1 MREDVIARISKVVE
15 TLWPSVQLRVFGSC
29 ATDIYLPTSDIDL
42 CIMGANACSPS
53 PIDELASALRRRSM
67 GRYHTICSALRFIS
81 QIGALTRWYAWNVRR
96 RSAECK
102 PLLRRVCRSSSWSTP
117 RPGVWLTSASTCPRV
132 PPISTSSRFAP
143 SLILTQHARTHRTRR
158 TPFTDHSPTMHH
170 CLLLSSS
177 FVSCGLCP

>member
-67 GRYHTICSALRFIS
+67 GRYHTLLCVALHFTSRYTD
-81 QIGALTRWYAWNVRR
+81 ALVCV
-96 RSAECK
+96 ECASTF
-102 PLLRRVCRSSSWSTP
+102 RRVQAIAT
-117 RPGVWLTSASTCPRV
+117 ARV
-132 PPISTSSRFAP
+132 PIIKLVDATTGCLVDISFDVPTGPAHINLIKVCPFPHPHAARSPTPHTPHPIHGPLANSAP
-143 SLILTQHARTHRTRR
+143 LPL
-158 TPFTDHSPTMHH
+158 TPF
-170 CLLLSSS
+170 
-177 FVSCGLCP
+177 VVR